1 MASIDEDRR
10 RRLRDVESK
19 IQDAKSIVNVDC
31 LIDAVENIMRDCDHP
46 AIRKIKNIDAFVSR
60 CKYFFCQTTFYLHNY
75 WILNSCSLILDG
87 KVCDNISNLR
97 MKPSDFNVIKV
108 IGRGAFG
115 EVQLVRHKSTK
126 KVYAMKLLSKYE
138 MVRNCETSLNNFQN
152 FYLIFF
158 FVLDQT

>member
-60 CKYFFCQTTFYLHNY
+60 CKYFFCQITFYPM
-75 WILNSCSLILDG
+75 IKRLN
-87 KVCDNISNLR
+87 
-97 MKPSDFNVIKV
+97 F
-108 IGRGAFG
+108 
-115 EVQLVRHKSTK
+115 
-126 KVYAMKLLSKYE
+126 
-138 MVRNCETSLNNFQN
+138 
-152 FYLIFF
+152 
-158 FVLDQT
+158 

>member
-60 CKYFFCQTTFYLHNY
+60 CKFFLSNY
-75 WILNSCSLILDG
+75 ILPHHEST
-87 KVCDNISNLR
+87 
-97 MKPSDFNVIKV
+97 
-108 IGRGAFG
+108 
-115 EVQLVRHKSTK
+115 EV
-126 KVYAMKLLSKYE
+126 
-138 MVRNCETSLNNFQN
+138 
-152 FYLIFF
+152 
-158 FVLDQT
+158 